1 MIVVSSV
8 IFTFS
13 LNLHTQWFTFSRFL
27 KTNPRSYFCC
37 PHGERCGSRA
47 PPWCCERCWCW
58 RRGGGARRR
67 SQDRG
72 QPAARQDTVP
82 DISRSP
88 RQHAVESLKALGE
101 DGGAVVR
108 NTSPTV
114 QGYSKQ
120 EENLEKAKKYII
132 RIKNVFRICQIMNK
146 IFDS

>member
-1 MIVVSSV
+1 MNDVEVV
-8 IFTFS
+8 
-13 LNLHTQWFTFSRFL
+13 LHRGAVSAADAG
-27 KTNPRSYFCC
+27 
-37 PHGERCGSRA
+37 GEEEEQC
-47 PPWCCERCWCW
+47 
-58 RRGGGARRR
+58 
-67 SQDRG
+67 QDRG

-120 EENLEKAKKYII
+120 EENLEKAKKIY
-132 RIKNVFRICQIMNK
+132 N
-146 IFDS
+146 